1 MTFAISLIAI
11 SLIAWIMI
19 RGGVPAHTACAESPE
34 PNETANGA
42 VACARE
48 SLARG
53 DVTAEEYERIVSILR
68 S

>member
-19 RGGVPAHTACAESPE
+19 RGGVPVHTVYAGPPES
-34 PNETANGA
+34 NEAISGA
-42 VACARE
+42 IACARK

>member
-19 RGGVPAHTACAESPE
+19 RGGVPTHTAYAEAPE
-34 PNETANGA
+34 PNETVNGA
-42 VACARE
+42 FAYARE

>member
-11 SLIAWIMI
+11 SLIAWLMI
-19 RGGVPAHTACAESPE
+19 RGGVPANTAYARSPE
-34 PNETANGA
+34 PHETANGA
-42 VACARE
+42 IACARE
-48 SLARG
+48 SLERG